1 MFKHRAEVDATAMT
15 KPRRIKVS
23 KHHLPI
29 RNISS
34 PESSPPSTT
43 RRRATSLESLPAR
56 VLARNFPALATG
68 MNAPD
73 FRIKLREVP
82 HQPGVYLM
90 KDRLG
95 SIIYVGKARDLKKRL
110 SSYFIASQ
118 KMRASLKTRALID
131 SIHDFEFHTVRNE
144 EESLLLEGKLIKDYR
159 PRYNVAFRDDK
170 RFLMAKIRLA
180 DEWPR
185 FTTTRMKKDDG
196 SKYFGPFPHSSALH
210 HTLEWLNR
218 GFGLRVCRPSCP
230 SDADYRHCNA
240 DIIRNCSA
248 PCIARI
254 TRVAYAAQVEEACK
268 ILEGKGKRELLD
280 GLRHEMAQAA
290 EALNFEHAATLRDVL
305 QNLEKTLS
313 PTRQFSRGRGVPSTV
328 VPTADLAELGEALQ
342 LAGPPRVMECFDIS
356 NVSSN
361 HIVAS
366 MVRFTDGRPDNQ
378 NYRRYRIK
386 SVVGQDDFAS
396 IAEVI
401 RRRYSRILL
410 ENAAANPELQ
420 GAQHDLLEAQRQLA
434 RDGRAKIVLPDLVI
448 VDGGKG
454 QLGMA
459 ARELRALGLHAL
471 PVIGLAKQH
480 EEIFLPGRS
489 ESIRLSHDRGALKL
503 LQRIRDEAHRFANA
517 YNSLLYRRR
526 MRESQLDD
534 CPGVSP
540 NKKRLLL
547 EKFGSVARIKAATA
561 EEISTLPGIA
571 QKSALAI
578 LGFLHR
584 DE

>member
-1 MFKHRAEVDATAMT
+1 
-15 KPRRIKVS
+15 
-23 KHHLPI
+23 
-29 RNISS
+29 
-34 PESSPPSTT
+34 
-43 RRRATSLESLPAR
+43 
-56 VLARNFPALATG
+56 

-73 FRIKLREVP
+73 FRVKLREVP

-95 SIIYVGKARDLKKRL
+95 SIIYVGKARDLKKRM
-110 SSYFIASQ
+110 SSYFMASQ

-170 RFLMAKIRLA
+170 RFLLAKIRLA
-180 DEWPR
+180 DPWPR

-196 SKYFGPFPHSSALH
+196 SRYFGPFPHSSALH

-218 GFGLRVCRPSCP
+218 GFGLRVCRPAQP
-230 SDADYRHCNA
+230 GEADYRHCNA

-254 TRVAYAAQVEEACK
+254 TREAYFEQVEEACR

-280 GLRHEMAQAA
+280 GLRQDMAAAAQA
-290 EALNFEHAATLRDVL
+290 LDFEQAAMLRDVL

-313 PTRQFSRGRGVPSTV
+313 PTRQFSRGRGVPTTV
-328 VPTADLAELGEALQ
+328 KPTADLAELGEALD

-378 NYRRYRIK
+378 NYRRYRIQT
-386 SVVGQDDFAS
+386 VVGQDDFAS
-396 IAEVI
+396 MAEVI

-410 ENAAANPELQ
+410 ENAAANPDVVDSQ
-420 GAQHDLLEAQRQLA
+420 DDLVETQRRLA
-434 RDGRAKIVLPDLVI
+434 REGRAKIVLPDLVI

-459 ARELRALGLHAL
+459 VRELRALGLHEL

-480 EEIFLPGRS
+480 EEIFVPGRA
-489 ESIRLSHDRGALKL
+489 EPIRLPHDRGALKL
-503 LQRIRDEAHRFANA
+503 LQRIRDEAHRFANG
-517 YNSLLYRRR
+517 YNALLYRRR
-526 MRESQLDD
+526 MRESLLDD
-534 CPGVSP
+534 CPGISP

-547 EKFGSVARIKAATA
+547 EKFGSVTRIKAATA
-561 EEISTLPGIA
+561 EQIASLPGIS
-571 QKSALAI
+571 QKSAQGL
-578 LGFLHR
+578 LDFLRR
-584 DE
+584 DG